1 MVGLKKVN
9 VHLAFLFATCGE
21 FFVGGWCVLK
31 KELFRLLKI
40 CSLGVYFGWLKSAV
54 C

>member
-1 MVGLKKVN
+1 M
-9 VHLAFLFATCGE
+9 CGE
-21 FFVGGWCVLK
+21 FFVGGVLK